1 MKCKLICLAAF
12 AAGLSGAVHAQQ
24 SASLLTA
31 STTQTTASTTQTTA
45 PSRLVPQSSDYPIGV
60 KDSLAIDVFDVPS
73 LSQTVEVDN
82 TGSINLPLIGQVQ
95 AAGLTPHQLSQS
107 IAAALSAK
115 YMKDPIVTVAIKD
128 AASKKVTV
136 DGAVVQPGLYEIT
149 PGTTLTQA
157 VAMAHGPDQVAD
169 IHHVAIIRAQSGT
182 QTMTVFDLDDIH
194 DGKTVDPAVSPNDK
208 IVVDSSGTR
217 KFVRDFGSVISV
229 LGFIHP

>member
-1 MKCKLICLAAF
+1 MKCKLICLVAF
-12 AAGLSGAVHAQQ
+12 AAGIGGAAQAQQ
-24 SASLLTA
+24 TA
-31 STTQTTASTTQTTA
+31 SIGTASATQA
-45 PSRLVPQSSDYPIGV
+45 LPSAHSIQSSDYRIGI

-82 TGSINLPLIGQVQ
+82 TGSISLPLIGQVE
-95 AAGLTPHQLSQS
+95 AAGLTSHQLSQS

-115 YMKDPIVTVAIKD
+115 YMKDPIVTVSIKD

-136 DGAVVQPGLYEIT
+136 DGAVTQPGLYEIT

-157 VAMAHGPDQVAD
+157 VAMAKGPDQIAD
-169 IHHVAIIRAQSGT
+169 IHHVAIVRGQGAT
-182 QTMTVFDLDDIH
+182 QTVSVFDLDDIH
-194 DGKTVDPAVSPNDK
+194 DGKTVDPAVNPNDK

-229 LGFIHP
+229 LGFLHP